1 MNIFEEASRCL
12 LCKNPLCLKG
22 CPVQTPI
29 PHVLKLYR
37 EGQKDEAA
45 RLLFENNPL
54 SSICSVVCPEDYN
67 CQANCILNHT
77 KKPIHFPEIE
87 NELSTEFL
95 HEFKPKVEA
104 ANGFNVAVIGSGPAG
119 LSLSYWL
126 LMDGFHVTLFEAH
139 EEMGGVLRYG
149 IPDFRM
155 TPDYLKK
162 LTQHLIEMGIT
173 FRPNTLVGPVITL
186 DDLFKDD
193 FDAIFIGTGT
203 WRPKKLNVRGES
215 LGHVAYAI
223 DYLKHPNSFSLK
235 DKVVVVGAGNVA
247 MDVART
253 ALRKGSTNVS
263 VLNILSEEEIAA
275 SPAEVKMAKEDGV
288 QFIHDVTVKE
298 ICKEHIILRKVIKED
313 GKFIDIGDEIILEV
327 DHVIISIGQGARS
340 NLVATDGDLK
350 LNHKGLLEVK
360 PDGSTTKI
368 GVFTAGDV
376 SNGGT
381 TVVKA
386 VAEAKTVYDSIKEYC
401 FTIKKIPSM
410 VERQNERQS

>member
-1 MNIFEEASRCL
+1 MEDYLLESNRCL
-12 LCKNPLCLKG
+12 LCKNPTCLKG

-29 PHVLKLYR
+29 PHILRLTR
-37 EGQKDEAA
+37 EGKEDEAA

-54 SSICSVVCPEDYN
+54 SSVCSIVCPEDYN

-87 NELSTEFL
+87 NVLSSKFL
-95 HEFKPKVEA
+95 DEFKPQIAEP
-104 ANGFNVAVIGSGPAG
+104 NGFSVAVIGSGPAG
-119 LSLSYWL
+119 LSLSFWL
-126 LMDGFHVTLFEAH
+126 LLDGFNVTLFEAH

-162 LTQHLIEMGIT
+162 LTLHLVEMGIH

-203 WRPKKLNVRGES
+203 WRPKKLNVKGES
-215 LGHVAYAI
+215 MGHVVYAI
-223 DYLKHPNSFSLK
+223 DYLKHPNSFTFNQ
-235 DKVVVVGAGNVA
+235 DVVIVGAGNVA

-253 ALRKGSTNVS
+253 VLRKGAKSAK
-263 VLNILSEEEIAA
+263 VLNISDENSIAA
-275 SPAEVKMAKEDGV
+275 APMEVREALKEGV
-288 QFIHDVTVKE
+288 EFIHEVTVLE
-298 ICKEHIILRKVIKED
+298 IKKGELILSKAEKAES
-313 GKFIDIGDEIILEV
+313 GFKATGEPFSLKA

-340 NLVATDGDLK
+340 NLVATDNELK
-350 LNHKGLLEVK
+350 LNHRGLLEVN
-360 PDGSTTKI
+360 PNGSTTKV

-376 SNGGT
+376 SNGGV

-401 FTIKKIPSM
+401 YTIKKVP
-410 VERQNERQS
+410 EAQKNKA